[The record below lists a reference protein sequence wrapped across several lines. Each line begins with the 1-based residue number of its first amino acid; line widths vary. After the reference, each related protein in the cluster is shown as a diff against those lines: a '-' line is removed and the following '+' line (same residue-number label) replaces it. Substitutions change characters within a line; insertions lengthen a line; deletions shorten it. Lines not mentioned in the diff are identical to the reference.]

1 VSVSNL
7 VMSNVPRAESA
18 LSGRNV
24 TVSFGERFQA
34 SAQFDV
40 VFKQGMAL
48 VERTAAYLEGPGRI
62 EAKRLPAAVNVLY
75 ASESMRLT
83 TRLLDMA
90 SWLLVRRALKEGDI
104 SEAEAQRKRKGAMPQ
119 APARSSHTAG
129 FGELPETLR
138 SLVEESYA
146 LQDRIVQLDRAM
158 SIKADSV
165 TAGDA
170 ALTNPVGTQLDRLRV
185 AFGA

>member
-1 VSVSNL
+1 MSNL
-7 VMSNVPRAESA
+7 VMSNVPRAEAASSA
-18 LSGRNV
+18 KNV
-24 TVSFGERFQA
+24 TISFGERFQA

-48 VERTAAYLEGPGRI
+48 VERTAAYLEGPGRA
-62 EAKRLPAAVNVLY
+62 EAKRLPTAVNVLY

-104 SEAEAQRKRKGAMPQ
+104 SEAEAQRKRKGAALQ

-138 SLVEESYA
+138 GLVEESYA

-158 SIKADSV
+158 SIKSDNVAASE
-165 TAGDA
+165 A